1 MNLSPD
7 ALAEIVVTTIKN
19 AIDGPLVHG
28 RIAALEARVAALEA
42 RPALTFTGTYMDT
55 TAYVP
60 GDAATRQGGLWI
72 CTAATTG
79 PFDHTAWV
87 LAVKKGDAR

>member
-42 RPALTFTGTYMDT
+42 EPRLRFRGVYQDPAQYS
-55 TAYVP
+55 P
-60 GDAATRQGGLWI
+60 GDAVTRQGGLWI
-72 CTAATTG
+72 CEAATSG
-79 PFDHTAWV
+79 AFDHECWV
-87 LAVKKGDAR
+87 LAVKKGAAQ